1 MSLKGLW
8 GRIWGIPPAGHMAAA
23 GIDRR
28 TKDWFPAMLQSR
40 KFRQLLFVDALV
52 LLFAY
57 TIVAVWGV
65 HDSAVIE
72 RALQLVERVTISY
85 FGLNVAQ
92 KGVETW
98 GRVRGLENPSA
109 DESAGEDEV

>member
-1 MSLKGLW
+1 MKLGRLWARLW
-8 GRIWGIPPAGHMAAA
+8 GGPPEGHLAAA

-28 TKDWFPAMLQSR
+28 TRDWFPYMLQSR

-52 LLFAY
+52 VVFTY
-57 TIVAVWGV
+57 TIVAVFGV
-65 HDSAVIE
+65 HESAVIE
-72 RALQLVERVTISY
+72 RGLGLIEKVTIAY

-98 GRVRGLENPSA
+98 GRVRGLQNPSA

>member
-1 MSLKGLW
+1 MNLKHLW

-65 HDSAVIE
+65 HDSSVIE

>member
-1 MSLKGLW
+1 VNLKHLW

-65 HDSAVIE
+65 HDSSVME

-98 GRVRGLENPSA
+98 GRVRGMKPSA